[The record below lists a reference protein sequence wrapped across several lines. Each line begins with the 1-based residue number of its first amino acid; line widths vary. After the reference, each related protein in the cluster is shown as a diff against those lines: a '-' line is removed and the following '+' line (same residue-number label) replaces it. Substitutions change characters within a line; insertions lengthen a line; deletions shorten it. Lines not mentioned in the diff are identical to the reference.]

1 MKVLVVPNN
10 KLPRI
15 TVNLSFDRD
24 PLVEGDKAGMLGLVG
39 QMMRS
44 GTQSRTKAELDEEI
58 DFIGASLGAGSS
70 SIYASSLTRHQDK
83 LMELMTDILYNPKF
97 PQEELEKL
105 KKQAI
110 SGLESN
116 KDDPSAIAS
125 RVAGVLN
132 YGADHP
138 YGELDSKETYEAIT
152 VDDIRQ
158 YYSTYMRP
166 SIAYLT
172 IVGDITK
179 KDAKKLAKK
188 YFSKWDGGNVPTHS
202 YEVPQPADATE
213 IALVD
218 RPSSV
223 QSVIRVTHPVNLAP
237 GHPDVIPVRVMNQIL
252 GGGFSS
258 RLMQN
263 LREDKAYTY
272 GARSS
277 ISNDELVGNFNAS
290 ASVRN
295 EVTDSAVVEFMNEL
309 NGIRNA
315 MVTDAELAAAK
326 ASIVGSFARSLES
339 PQTVAAFAQNIIEYN
354 LPEDYYATY
363 LQKVNAVTKADIMR
377 VAKQYVRPDK
387 AYVLVVG
394 KASEVAAKLAA
405 IAPVQY
411 YTMEGEPYTPEAA
424 ASIPDGYNA
433 SKVFADYIEAIGG
446 KMAVQN
452 ISDVSATMEA
462 NTQMGPIKMVVVNR
476 KDGSFNNVVSVG
488 GQVMSKQV
496 SDGEKIS
503 VMMQG
508 RNVPLTPEQTKD
520 ALIDGNAFPEL
531 NLAALGAKAELTGI
545 EAVEGSDA
553 YAIDITL
560 PSGAKQTWF
569 YDVETGLKVRRTQ
582 YVQTPQGEMAAA
594 TDISDYREIN
604 GVMIPYMMKIPMGP
618 MKLEAKATEVLINTN
633 PDASMFEV
641 K

>member
-1 MKVLVVPNN
+1 
-10 KLPRI
+10 
-15 TVNLSFDRD
+15 
-24 PLVEGDKAGMLGLVG
+24 
-39 QMMRS
+39 
-44 GTQSRTKAELDEEI
+44 
-58 DFIGASLGAGSS
+58 
-70 SIYASSLTRHQDK
+70 
-83 LMELMTDILYNPKF
+83 
-97 PQEELEKL
+97 
-105 KKQAI
+105 
-110 SGLESN
+110 
-116 KDDPSAIAS
+116 
-125 RVAGVLN
+125 VAGVLN

-188 YFSKWDGGNVPTHS
+188 YFGKWDGGNVPTHS

-223 QSVIRVTHPVNLAP
+223 QSVIQVTHPINLTP

-258 RLMQN
+258 RIMQN

-394 KASEVAAKLAA
+394 KASEIASKLAA

-424 ASIPDGYNA
+424 ASIPDGYDAN
-433 SKVFADYIEAIGG
+433 KVFADYIEAIGG

-531 NLAALGAKAELTGI
+531 NLAALGAKAELTGV

-553 YAIDITL
+553 YAVDITL